1 MFSTRMAGK
10 GRIRVG
16 IEWGTRKVDGRAANG
31 GGDNKR
37 GADDEG
43 RGESEDESGLEGLK
57 GEIRHRRQRQARI
70 FFLTQWIVYRC
81 WKCVRSNRAQ
91 EISLRANLFPFFL

>member
-16 IEWGTRKVDGRAANG
+16 IEWRTREVDGRAANG

-43 RGESEDESGLEGLK
+43 RGESEDESGREGLK
-57 GEIRHRRQRQARI
+57 GKIRHRRQRQARI
-70 FFLTQWIVYRC
+70 L
-81 WKCVRSNRAQ
+81 
-91 EISLRANLFPFFL
+91 L